1 MIETAT
7 ENKGSVFA
15 YDCEGYDICVG
26 DTVIYRRKPYVVE
39 SKEHETSNDG
49 YYTETVFLL
58 LVDKETDKYIV
69 VEDEK
74 VKLVI

>member
-1 MIETAT
+1 MSTTDASKI
-7 ENKGSVFA
+7 FA
-15 YDCEGYDICVG
+15 YDSEGYDICID

-39 SKEHETSNDG
+39 SMEHEISNDG

-58 LVDKETDKYIV
+58 LIDKETDKYIV

-74 VKLVI
+74 VKLVF

>member
-7 ENKGSVFA
+7 ENRGMIFA
-15 YDCEGYDICVG
+15 SDSDGYDICVG

-39 SKEHETSNDG
+39 WMEHEISNDG

-58 LVDKETDKYIV
+58 LVDKQTGKSIV

-74 VKLVI
+74 VKLVL